1 MMKNPHPAHNR
12 MTALSVALGLIM
24 LLFIA
29 ALYSAQILNGSENR
43 ARSIASN
50 ATWQSVEASRGI
62 LTDRNGKVLVSNRLA
77 YTLTFSKKSFSDE
90 QELNAAIWR
99 LVELCRQTETAWVDT
114 LPLSQNA
121 PYLYLASRKDDAFQS
136 FLKNNKIEATITSTA
151 LMDTLREMYHIDSSY
166 SAVQARLIAGVRYEL
181 TGRDSYVFAED
192 VSTEL
197 ISQITDGN
205 FAGVTTGQSSI
216 RQYNT
221 TYAAHILGRITR
233 IYAEDWP
240 EYQAKGYSMDALV
253 GESGVE
259 RAFEDWLHGN
269 NGTRL
274 VTTDEKGKITG
285 EFYVKEPKPGGT
297 VALTLDLDLQT
308 ATEDALANTIE
319 GMIDKD
325 SDQRGGAA
333 AVVKVGSGE
342 VLALASYPS
351 FDLSTFAQSYNDLLE
366 DERLPMFNR
375 AVNGDGDVD
384 FDDKTVVLLNDIDL
398 AGLEWTP
405 LDGERIP
412 YITFDGQGHTIR
424 NMTINYGLNR
434 DVGEPYVGAGFVGTV
449 PASAEITFKNITFE
463 DTKIVARER
472 HVGCLVGR
480 SLGGACTFENVTVRN
495 FTVDGWCDYNNTS
508 ADTDGYPIAFRV
520 AGIMGA
526 SWGGD
531 HIFTNVTV
539 QNINIS
545 GFHNLAGILGYDASG
560 LISEYSFENCKV
572 EGATMVFSYCLSPN
586 YTTDMPRRFVS
597 VFYNGPKWVDNIDAC
612 VEQGNTFSG
621 VSFYDWTSTEE
632 VDEYGN
638 KKVSAMTEFSPD
650 NFRSWTQEEA
660 DA

>member
-1 MMKNPHPAHNR
+1 MKKFR
-12 MTALSVALGLIM
+12 FLVLCLSLVTLLVLGLVACTGDEG
-24 LLFIA
+24 A
-29 ALYSAQILNGSENR
+29 ASGTSTEPAKSDTASATEKTPD
-43 ARSIASN
+43 A
-50 ATWQSVEASRGI
+50 
-62 LTDRNGKVLVSNRLA
+62 D
-77 YTLTFSKKSFSDE
+77 
-90 QELNAAIWR
+90 
-99 LVELCRQTETAWVDT
+99 TETDTDVDT
-114 LPLSQNA
+114 ETDA
-121 PYLYLASRKDDAFQS
+121 AADTASETEKSTESTPDFSGKDYVR
-136 FLKNNKIEATITSTA
+136 I
-151 LMDTLREMYHIDSSY
+151 SS
-166 SAVQARLIAGVRYEL
+166 
-181 TGRDSYVFAED
+181 AED
-192 VSTEL
+192 L
-197 ISQITDGN
+197 M
-205 FAGVTTGQSSI
+205 A
-216 RQYNT
+216 
-221 TYAAHILGRITR
+221 
-233 IYAEDWP
+233 
-240 EYQAKGYSMDALV
+240 
-253 GESGVE
+253 
-259 RAFEDWLHGN
+259 
-269 NGTRL
+269 
-274 VTTDEKGKITG
+274 
-285 EFYVKEPKPGGT
+285 
-297 VALTLDLDLQT
+297 
-308 ATEDALANTIE
+308 
-319 GMIDKD
+319 
-325 SDQRGGAA
+325 
-333 AVVKVGSGE
+333 
-342 VLALASYPS
+342 
-351 FDLSTFAQSYNDLLE
+351 
-366 DERLPMFNR
+366 FNR
-375 AVNGDGDVD
+375 AVNGDKDVD

-398 AGLEWTP
+398 AGLEWTS
-405 LDGERIP
+405 LNGARIP

-434 DVGEPYVGAGFVGTV
+434 DIDPKGAYVGAGFIGTV
-449 PASAEITFKNITFE
+449 PAEAEVTFKNITFE

-480 SLGGACTFENVTVRN
+480 SLGGACTFENVTVKN

-531 HIFTNVTV
+531 HTFTNVTV

-572 EGATMVFSYCLSPN
+572 EGATMVFSYCLAPS